1 MSPPS
6 PPPSS
11 VPQRKSAPTTPGDSA
26 DDTGKSKSPVTS
38 PHSLPTLINAKI
50 VTRCKQGAPAELAAV
65 VDDLLDSLSK
75 KFATV
80 STEIFEKLDSMS
92 RRLDAMEQAL
102 NDSAG
107 K

>member
-6 PPPSS
+6 PSSSS
-11 VPQRKSAPTTPGDSA
+11 VPQRKPPPTTPSESA
-26 DDTGKSKSPVTS
+26 DDASKNKAS
-38 PHSLPTLINAKI
+38 
-50 VTRCKQGAPAELAAV
+50 GAPAELAAV

-80 STEIFEKLDSMS
+80 STEIFEKMDSMS

-102 NDSAG
+102 NNSAE